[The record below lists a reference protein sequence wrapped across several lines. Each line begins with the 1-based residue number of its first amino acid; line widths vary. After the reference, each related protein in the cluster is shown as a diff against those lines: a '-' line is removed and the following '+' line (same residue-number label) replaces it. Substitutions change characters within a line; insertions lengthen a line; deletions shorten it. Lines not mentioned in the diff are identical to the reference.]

1 MGSYMREL
9 SVILLSG
16 LMFGC
21 TQSAVI
27 LTEPGRQIGF
37 MNDPKKYPLCVPRG
51 ALNSTVLTSSRN
63 GYREAMNQLLNT
75 AAGMGATHIS
85 IDSSESNAIVTKI
98 EGTSYFCPEDFAQQ
112 LIKRLLHL
120 SVNHLVVTIQELQLL
135 RVMRHLWDC

>member
-1 MGSYMREL
+1 MGVYMRQL

-21 TQSAVI
+21 TQSEVT

-37 MNDPKKYPLCVPRG
+37 MNDPKKYPLCVPLVT
-51 ALNSTVLTSSRN
+51 LNSTVLTSSRN

-98 EGTSYFCPEDFAQQ
+98 EGTSYFCPDDFAQQ
-112 LIKRLLHL
+112 PIDKIMSRDNLIILDDP
-120 SVNHLVVTIQELQLL
+120 S
-135 RVMRHLWDC
+135 

>member
-1 MGSYMREL
+1 MGSYMRQL

-21 TQSAVI
+21 TQSEVI

-98 EGTSYFCPEDFAQQ
+98 EGTSYFCPDDFAQQ
-112 LIKRLLHL
+112 PIGKIMSRDNLIILDDP
-120 SVNHLVVTIQELQLL
+120 S
-135 RVMRHLWDC
+135 

>member
-1 MGSYMREL
+1 MGVYMRQL

-21 TQSAVI
+21 TQSEVI

-98 EGTSYFCPEDFAQQ
+98 EGTSYFCPDDFAQQ
-112 LIKRLLHL
+112 PIGKIMSRDNLIILDDP
-120 SVNHLVVTIQELQLL
+120 S
-135 RVMRHLWDC
+135 

>member
-1 MGSYMREL
+1 MGSYMRQL
-9 SVILLSG
+9 SVILLGG

-21 TQSAVI
+21 TQSEVI

-37 MNDPKKYPLCVPRG
+37 MNDPKKYPLCVQRG

-98 EGTSYFCPEDFAQQ
+98 AGTSYFCPDDFAQQ
-112 LIKRLLHL
+112 PIDKIMNRDNLIILDDP
-120 SVNHLVVTIQELQLL
+120 S
-135 RVMRHLWDC
+135 

>member
-1 MGSYMREL
+1 MGSYMRQL

-21 TQSAVI
+21 TQSEVI

-37 MNDPKKYPLCVPRG
+37 MNDAKKYPLCVPRG
-51 ALNSTVLTSSRN
+51 ALDSTVLTSSRN

-98 EGTSYFCPEDFAQQ
+98 EGTSYFCPDDFAQQ
-112 LIKRLLHL
+112 PIDKIMSRDNLIILDDP
-120 SVNHLVVTIQELQLL
+120 S
-135 RVMRHLWDC
+135 